1 MLSAADKNYSIFS
14 DDDFRSGC
22 RTRNTVGVVEPDISH
37 SQEYTHPNDQTT
49 LLNIV
54 LLDKK
59 KSLNKMHMGAIKID

>member
-22 RTRNTVGVVEPDISH
+22 RNTVGVVEPDISH

-49 LLNIV
+49 LLNIF